1 MDTGNINNAYL
12 LWSALMPTEPSVHS
26 QSTSRP
32 NGRESDVA
40 SPYKGFATRAIRI
53 GQDPDSATGSTI
65 VPIYQTATFT
75 QQAVGVHKGFD
86 YARSGNPTRLA
97 LERQLADLESA
108 RYGIS
113 FGSGMAAAHAVTS
126 LLSSGDHII
135 ATKDIYGGVH
145 RLLTVIMPKY
155 GVTTTFVDMNDLAA
169 VRAAVTPATKLF
181 WVETPTNPLL
191 TVIDIAA
198 ICAIRQPGQ
207 LVAVDNTFCS
217 PYLQRPIELGAD
229 ITWHSTTKYINGH
242 SDVVGGIVITDN
254 ADIHTA
260 IAFHQNAVGAIPGPQ
275 DAFLTLRGAKTLAVR
290 MREHVKNAQT
300 VAEWLDARD
309 DVSDVYYPGL
319 KAHPQYELAQRQ
331 MHGSGGVLSFRARG
345 GADRALAIARS
356 TKIFNLAAS
365 LGGVESLIC
374 IPTVMTHGSMPV
386 QEKIALGVT
395 DDLLRISVGIED
407 VEDLIADLEAALTRS
422 QVFSVA

>member
-1 MDTGNINNAYL
+1 
-12 LWSALMPTEPSVHS
+12 
-26 QSTSRP
+26 
-32 NGRESDVA
+32 
-40 SPYKGFATRAIRI
+40 
-53 GQDPDSATGSTI
+53 
-65 VPIYQTATFT
+65 
-75 QQAVGVHKGFD
+75 VGVHKGFD

-126 LLSSGDHII
+126 LLSQGDHIV
-135 ATKDIYGGVH
+135 ATRDIYGGVH
-145 RLLTVIMPKY
+145 RLLTVIMPRY
-155 GVTTTFVDMNDLAA
+155 GVTTTFVDMNDLDA

-198 ICAIRQPGQ
+198 IVGLRKPGQ
-207 LVAVDNTFCS
+207 FVAVDNTFCS

-254 ADIHTA
+254 ADIHA
-260 IAFHQNAVGAIPGPQ
+260 QMAFHQNAVGAIPGPQ
-275 DAFLTLRGAKTLAVR
+275 DAYLTLRGAKTLALR
-290 MREHVKNAQT
+290 MREHVRNAQA
-300 VAEWLDARD
+300 VAEWLDGRD
-309 DVSDVYYPGL
+309 DVSDVFYPGL
-319 KAHPQYELAQRQ
+319 KAHPQYDLAQRQ
-331 MHGSGGVLSFRARG
+331 MHGAGGVLSFRARG

-374 IPTVMTHGSMPV
+374 IPTIMTHGSIPV
-386 QEKIALGVT
+386 EEKIALGVT
-395 DDLLRISVGIED
+395 DDLLRLSVGIED
-407 VEDLIADLEAALTRS
+407 ADDIIADLEQALARS

>member
-1 MDTGNINNAYL
+1 
-12 LWSALMPTEPSVHS
+12 MPTEPSVHS

-40 SPYKGFATRAIRI
+40 SPYQGFATRAIRI
-53 GQDPDSATGSTI
+53 GQDPDSATGSTV

-126 LLSSGDHII
+126 LLSQGDHIV
-135 ATKDIYGGVH
+135 ATRDIYGGVH
-145 RLLTVIMPKY
+145 RLLTAIMPRY
-155 GVTTTFVDMNDLAA
+155 GITTTFVDMTDLAA

-198 ICAIRQPGQ
+198 IAAIRKPGQ

-242 SDVVGGIVITDN
+242 SDVVGGIVITDD
-254 ADIHTA
+254 ADIHA
-260 IAFHQNAVGAIPGPQ
+260 QIAFHQNAVGAIPGPQ
-275 DAFLTLRGAKTLAVR
+275 DAYLTLRGAKTLAVR
-290 MREHVKNAQT
+290 MREHVKNAQ
-300 VAEWLDARD
+300 VLAEWLDARD

-331 MHGSGGVLSFRARG
+331 MHGAGGVLSFRARG

-374 IPTVMTHGSMPV
+374 IPTVMTHASIPV
-386 QEKIALGVT
+386 EEKIALGVT
-395 DDLLRISVGIED
+395 DDLLRVSVGIED
-407 VEDLIADLEAALTRS
+407 VDDLVADLAQALARS
-422 QVFSVA
+422 QVFAVA

>member
-1 MDTGNINNAYL
+1 MDAGKYTNAYL

-32 NGRESDVA
+32 NSRESDVA
-40 SPYKGFATRAIRI
+40 SPVKGFATRAIRI

-86 YARSGNPTRLA
+86 YARSGNPTRIA
-97 LERQLADLESA
+97 LERQLASLESA
-108 RYGIS
+108 RFGVS

-126 LLSSGDHII
+126 LLSQGDHIV
-135 ATKDIYGGVH
+135 ATRDIYGGVH
-145 RLLTVIMPKY
+145 RLLTVIMPRY
-155 GVTTTFVDMNDLAA
+155 GVTTTFVDMNDLDA

-198 ICAIRQPGQ
+198 IAGIRKPGQ

-217 PYLQRPIELGAD
+217 PFLQRPIELGAD

-254 ADIHTA
+254 ADVHAQIS
-260 IAFHQNAVGAIPGPQ
+260 FHQNAIGAIPGPQ
-275 DAFLTLRGAKTLAVR
+275 DAYLTLRGAKTLALR
-290 MREHVKNAQT
+290 MREHVKNAQI
-300 VAEWLDARD
+300 VAHWLDARD
-309 DVSDVYYPGL
+309 DVSEVYYPGL
-319 KAHPQYELAQRQ
+319 KAHPQYELAARQ
-331 MHGSGGVLSFRARG
+331 MDGPGGVLSFRARG

-386 QEKIALGVT
+386 AEKIALGVT
-395 DDLLRISVGIED
+395 DDLLRVSVGIED
-407 VEDLIADLEAALTRS
+407 VEDLIVDLEQALTRS
-422 QVFSVA
+422 QVFAVA

>member
-1 MDTGNINNAYL
+1 
-12 LWSALMPTEPSVHS
+12 MPTEPSVHS

-32 NGRESDVA
+32 NGHESDVA
-40 SPYKGFATRAIRI
+40 SPVKGFATRAIRI

-108 RYGIS
+108 RFGVS
-113 FGSGMAAAHAVTS
+113 FGSGMAAANAITS
-126 LLSSGDHII
+126 LLAQGDHIV
-135 ATKDIYGGVH
+135 ATRDIYGGVH
-145 RLLTVIMPKY
+145 RLLTLILPRY
-155 GVTTTFVDMNDLAA
+155 GITTTFVDMNDLDA

-181 WVETPTNPLL
+181 WIETPTNPLL

-198 ICAIRQPGQ
+198 IVALRKPGQ

-217 PYLQRPIELGAD
+217 PFLQRPIELGAD

-242 SDVVGGIVITDN
+242 SDVIGGIVITDN
-254 ADIHTA
+254 ADIHQQ
-260 IAFHQNAVGAIPGPQ
+260 IAFHQNAIGAIPGPH
-275 DAFLTLRGAKTLAVR
+275 DAYLTLRGAKTLALR
-290 MREHVKNAQT
+290 MREHVKNAQA

-309 DVSDVYYPGL
+309 DVADVYYPGL
-319 KAHPQYELAQRQ
+319 AAHPQYALAQRQ
-331 MHGSGGVLSFRARG
+331 MYGSGGVLSFRARG

-386 QEKIALGVT
+386 EEKIALGVT
-395 DDLLRISVGIED
+395 DDLLRVSVGIEE
-407 VEDLIADLEAALTRS
+407 VEDLIADLEQALTRS
-422 QVFSVA
+422 QVFAVA

>member
-1 MDTGNINNAYL
+1 
-12 LWSALMPTEPSVHS
+12 
-26 QSTSRP
+26 
-32 NGRESDVA
+32 
-40 SPYKGFATRAIRI
+40 
-53 GQDPDSATGSTI
+53 
-65 VPIYQTATFT
+65 
-75 QQAVGVHKGFD
+75 VGVHKGFD

-126 LLSSGDHII
+126 LLSAGDHII

-145 RLLTVIMPKY
+145 RLLTAIMPKY
-155 GVTTTFVDMNDLAA
+155 GVTTTFVDMEDLAA
-169 VRAAVTPATKLF
+169 VRAAITPATKLF

-191 TVIDIAA
+191 TLIDIAA

-229 ITWHSTTKYINGH
+229 ISWHSTTKYINGH

-254 ADIHTA
+254 ADIHA
-260 IAFHQNAVGAIPGPQ
+260 QMAFHQNAVGAISGPQ
-275 DAFLTLRGAKTLAVR
+275 DAFLTMRGAKTLALR
-290 MREHVKNAQT
+290 MREHVKNAQV
-300 VAEWLDARD
+300 VADWLVGRD

-319 KAHPQYELAQRQ
+319 KNHPQYELAQRQ
-331 MHGSGGVLSFRARG
+331 MHGPGGMLSFRARG
-345 GADRALAIARS
+345 GSDRALAIARS
-356 TKIFNLAAS
+356 TRIFQLAAS

-374 IPTVMTHGSMPV
+374 IPTTMTHGSMPV
-386 QEKIALGVT
+386 ELKTSLGVT
-395 DDLLRISVGIED
+395 DDLLRISVGIEE
-407 VEDLIADLEAALTRS
+407 VEDLIADLEGALTRS
-422 QVFSVA
+422 QVFAVA

>member
-1 MDTGNINNAYL
+1 MDTGNYTTAYL

-53 GQDPDSATGSTI
+53 GQDPDSATGSTV

-86 YARSGNPTRLA
+86 YARSGNPTRVA
-97 LERQLADLESA
+97 LEKQLASLESA
-108 RYGIS
+108 AHGIS

-126 LLSSGDHII
+126 LLAQGDHIV
-135 ATKDIYGGVH
+135 ATRDIYGGVH
-145 RLLTVIMPKY
+145 RLLTVIMPRY
-155 GVTTTFVDMNDLAA
+155 GITTTFVDMNDLDA

-198 ICAIRQPGQ
+198 IAGLRKPGQ

-254 ADIHTA
+254 ADIHQQM
-260 IAFHQNAVGAIPGPQ
+260 AFHQNAVGAIPGPQ
-275 DAFLTLRGAKTLAVR
+275 DAYLTLRGAKTLAVR
-290 MREHVKNAQT
+290 MREHVKNAQA
-300 VAEWLDARD
+300 VAEWLDGRD
-309 DVSDVYYPGL
+309 DISDVYYPGL
-319 KAHPQYELAQRQ
+319 KAHPQYDLAQRQ

-374 IPTVMTHGSMPV
+374 IPTIMTHGSIPV
-386 QEKIALGVT
+386 EEKNALGVT

-407 VEDLIADLEAALTRS
+407 IDDIVADLEQALIRS
-422 QVFSVA
+422 QVFAVA

>member
-1 MDTGNINNAYL
+1 
-12 LWSALMPTEPSVHS
+12 MPTEPSVHS

-40 SPYKGFATRAIRI
+40 SPAKGFATRAIRI

-86 YARSGNPTRLA
+86 YSRSGNPTRLA

-108 RYGIS
+108 RYGVA
-113 FGSGMAAAHAVTS
+113 FGSGMAAAHAITG
-126 LLSSGDHII
+126 LLSQGDHVV
-135 ATKDIYGGVH
+135 ATREIYGGVH
-145 RLLTVIMPKY
+145 RLLTVILPRY
-155 GVTTTFVDMNDLAA
+155 GITTTFVDMTDLDA
-169 VRAAVTPATKLF
+169 VRAAITPATKLF

-191 TVIDIAA
+191 TIIDIAA
-198 ICAIRQPGQ
+198 IASLRKPGQ
-207 LVAVDNTFCS
+207 IVAVDNTFCS
-217 PYLQRPIELGAD
+217 PFLQRPIELGAD

-242 SDVVGGIVITDN
+242 SDVVGGVVITDD
-254 ADIHTA
+254 AEIHQQ
-260 IAFHQNAVGAIPGPQ
+260 IAFHQNAIGAIPGPQ
-275 DAFLTLRGAKTLAVR
+275 DAYLTLRGAKTLALR
-290 MREHVKNAQT
+290 MREHVANAQA
-300 VAEWLDARD
+300 VAAWLDARD
-309 DVSDVYYPGL
+309 DVADLYYPGL
-319 KAHPQYELAQRQ
+319 PAHPQYELAQRQ
-331 MHGSGGVLSFRARG
+331 MSGPGGVLSFRVRG

-374 IPTVMTHGSMPV
+374 SPTVMTHGSIPAE
-386 QEKIALGVT
+386 EKIALGVT

-407 VEDLIADLEAALTRS
+407 VADLIADLEQALTRS
-422 QVFSVA
+422 QVFAVA

>member
-1 MDTGNINNAYL
+1 
-12 LWSALMPTEPSVHS
+12 MPTEPSVHS

-53 GQDPDSATGSTI
+53 GQDPDSATGSTV

-126 LLSSGDHII
+126 LLSQGDHII
-135 ATKDIYGGVH
+135 ATREIYGGVH
-145 RLLTVIMPKY
+145 RLLTAIMPRY
-155 GVTTTFVDMNDLAA
+155 GITTSFVDMNDLDA
-169 VRAAVTPATKLF
+169 VRAAMTPATKLF

-191 TVIDIAA
+191 TLIDIAA
-198 ICAIRQPGQ
+198 IVGLRKPGQ

-229 ITWHSTTKYINGH
+229 ITWHSTTKYIGGH
-242 SDVVGGIVITDN
+242 SDVIGGIVITDN
-254 ADIHTA
+254 ADIHA
-260 IAFHQNAVGAIPGPQ
+260 QMAFHQNAVGAIPGPQ
-275 DAFLTLRGAKTLAVR
+275 DAYLTLRGAKTLAVR
-290 MREHVKNAQT
+290 MREHVKNAQAL
-300 VAEWLDARD
+300 AEWLDGRD
-309 DVSDVYYPGL
+309 DVSDVFYPGL
-319 KAHPQYELAQRQ
+319 KAHPQYELGQRQ
-331 MHGSGGVLSFRARG
+331 MPGWGGILSFRARG

-356 TKIFNLAAS
+356 TKVFNLAAS
-365 LGGVESLIC
+365 LGAVESLIC
-374 IPTVMTHGSMPV
+374 IPTVMTHGSIPV
-386 QEKIALGVT
+386 QEKIELGVT
-395 DDLLRISVGIED
+395 DDLLRVSVGIED
-407 VEDLIADLEAALTRS
+407 IDDLIADLDQALTRS
-422 QVFSVA
+422 QVFATV